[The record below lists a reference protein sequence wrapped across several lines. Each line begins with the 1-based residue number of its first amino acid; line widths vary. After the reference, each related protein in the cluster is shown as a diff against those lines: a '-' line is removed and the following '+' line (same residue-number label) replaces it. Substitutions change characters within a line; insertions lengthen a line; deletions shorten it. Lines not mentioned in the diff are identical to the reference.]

1 METLGNRDDLGETA
15 AGLGN
20 PGGVWRNCG
29 RLSEKCGGLW
39 VNCGALCGGL
49 QMTREFCR
57 YCGIFGLTLAK
68 LRGLWEILELCGGIA
83 GYYR

>member
-1 METLGNRDDLGETA
+1 M
-15 AGLGN
+15 
-20 PGGVWRNCG
+20 
-29 RLSEKCGGLW
+29 
-39 VNCGALCGGL
+39 NCGALCGGL